1 MRWSS
6 LQMMIRKFCFRTK
19 QLNGTCFYDSIFGY
33 NGAGSM
39 ASNYRWPRA
48 SLPEKYEATRDI
60 PMVCGRQYA
69 NGNPVHP
76 EERRSRAFL
85 RVFDT
90 LLFLSHP
97 FSAAK
102 NQRLWPCRQRSGD
115 PSRAQ
120 THQRRV
126 DSKNPRREMKN
137 SPRAFHSFVQIRFS
151 FSSAEQFIF
160 YKQNKR
166 NHDSQGSV

>member
-6 LQMMIRKFCFRTK
+6 LQMMISKFCFRTK
-19 QLNGTCFYDSIFGY
+19 QLNGTCFYDSVFDY
-33 NGAGSM
+33 NGVGSRV
-39 ASNYRWPRA
+39 SNYHWPRA
-48 SLPEKYEATRDI
+48 SLPEKCEATRDI
-60 PMVCGRQYA
+60 PMVCNRQYA
-69 NGNPVHP
+69 TGNPVHP
-76 EERRSRAFL
+76 EERHSRASL
-85 RVFDT
+85 PASGT
-90 LLFLSHP
+90 LLFPSHP

-102 NQRLWPCRQRSGD
+102 NRLRWPCRKRSGD